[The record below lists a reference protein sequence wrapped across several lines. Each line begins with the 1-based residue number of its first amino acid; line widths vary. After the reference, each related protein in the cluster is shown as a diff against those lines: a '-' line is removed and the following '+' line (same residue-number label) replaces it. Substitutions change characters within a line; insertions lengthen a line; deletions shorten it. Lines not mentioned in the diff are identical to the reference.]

1 MNEDEKAVRE
11 VIRTW
16 HERTARGDIAGV
28 LSLMEEDAMFLVTGK
43 PPMSGRAEFE
53 KGLQAILSHNRIEST
68 ASVEEVRVSGDLA
81 YARTQLSVT
90 VVPNNGSAPKSRQG
104 STLTIFRRVASG
116 SWLLSRDANLLASTA

>member
-1 MNEDEKAVRE
+1 MNADEKAVRE

-53 KGLQAILSHNRIEST
+53 KGLQAILTHSRIESN

-81 YARTQLSVT
+81 YARTQLSVK
-90 VVPNNGSAPKSRQG
+90 VIPNNGSAPQSRQG
-104 STLTIFRRVASG
+104 FTLSIFHRVASG
-116 SWLLSRDANLLASTA
+116 SWLLSRDANLLASAA